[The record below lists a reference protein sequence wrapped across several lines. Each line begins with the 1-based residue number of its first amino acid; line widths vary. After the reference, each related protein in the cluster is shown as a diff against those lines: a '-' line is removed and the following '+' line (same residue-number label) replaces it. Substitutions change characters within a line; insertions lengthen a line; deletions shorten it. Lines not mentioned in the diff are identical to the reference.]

1 MSELL
6 LADPTNTLLFA
17 VLLLSLL
24 GVLVA
29 AIFLI
34 RLRSSSAIKGR
45 ITSYVPEGTDQ
56 AMGGVHHGSRVVV
69 SKEDLGKF
77 RGWINQY
84 MGVFSSEKLQV
95 KISSA
100 YWQISDTEYI
110 LIRIVV
116 VVLGVVIGWLIP
128 GNILGGM
135 FLGGIALLV
144 PPIMLDQAI
153 TKRQRKFHEQMLD
166 VLIMIK
172 GAIQAGYSLMQALDM
187 MVGQVNEPS
196 SSEYGRVLREVRF
209 GIPLEQ
215 ALLNLSERMENDDL
229 QIVVTA
235 IIINTQVGGN
245 LSTVLEATIDTIR
258 DRLHLFGEIRSLTS
272 YARFVGNF
280 LSLMPFLAGIAVF
293 LINPE
298 YFEPVKTEFFTQ
310 IAFVL
315 ALIGVI
321 IGNLLIR
328 RLVRIRV

>member
-1 MSELL
+1 MI
-6 LADPTNTLLFA
+6 
-17 VLLLSLL
+17 LLSFV
-24 GVLVA
+24 GFIVA

-34 RLRSSSAIKGR
+34 RIRTSSAIRGR
-45 ITSYVPEGTDQ
+45 ISDYVQGNISLEEGSSAT
-56 AMGGVHHGSRVVV
+56 GSRVVV

-84 MGVFSSEKLQV
+84 LGVLSSEKLQV

-100 YWQISDTEYI
+100 YWEISDTEFI
-110 LIRIVV
+110 LIRIIA
-116 VVLGVVIGWLIP
+116 VVLGFLLGWIVP
-128 GNILGGM
+128 GNILGGI

-144 PPIMLDQAI
+144 PPILLDQSI
-153 TKRQRKFHEQMLD
+153 GRRQRKFHEQLLD

-172 GAIQAGYSLMQALDM
+172 GAVQAGYSLMQALDM
-187 MVGQVNEPS
+187 MVEQVNEPS
-196 SSEYGRVLREVRF
+196 ASEYRRVLREVRF

-235 IIINTQVGGN
+235 IIINSQVGGN
-245 LSTVLEATIDTIR
+245 LSTVLEATITTIR
-258 DRLHLFGEIRSLTS
+258 DRLHLFGEIRSLTA

-280 LSLMPFLAGIAVF
+280 LSLMPFITGVAVF

-298 YFEPVKTEFFTQ
+298 YFEAVKTEFITQ
-310 IAFVL
+310 AAFVF

-321 IGNLLIR
+321 IGNILIR
-328 RLVRIRV
+328 RIVKIRV